1 MRIRMLFAASS
12 MALLGACA
20 TAAPVTEVQP
30 VQRLS
35 GATPQT
41 ADTFAQR
48 GAYAQAAA
56 AYLNILQTSP
66 GDAPARY
73 GLAETLRKGG
83 KLDEAKAQYAKLSTI
98 AEWKLRA
105 LEGLGLASLAS
116 GDRASARQS
125 LNEVVA
131 EDPKA
136 WKAWVGIAELHD
148 LDRQWDRADEAYAM
162 ALVSTTQP
170 AIIYNNQGLS
180 RLARGEPDWAAE
192 HFKQALVTDPTLVR
206 AQTNLEIAEA
216 YAGKSLDKVSASE
229 RDARERARKL
239 NNSGYVAMLQN
250 RPDEARAF
258 FQAALEQHPSFYPQA
273 FQNLQALDAARPKT
287 TSASQQ

>member
-1 MRIRMLFAASS
+1 MHTRMLLAASA

-20 TAAPVTEVQP
+20 TTTPVPDIQP

-56 AYLNILQTSP
+56 AYLNVLQANP
-66 GDAPARY
+66 DDATARY

-83 KLDEAKAQYAKLSTI
+83 KLDEAKVEYAKLATT

-105 LEGLGLASLAS
+105 LEGLGLTSLAA

-131 EDPKA
+131 EDAKA

-148 LDRQWDRADEAYAM
+148 LERQWDKADEAYAM

-180 RLARGEPDWAAE
+180 RLARGEPEWAAE

-229 RDARERARKL
+229 RDSRERARKL

-250 RPDEARAF
+250 RPDEARSF

-273 FQNLQALDAARPKT
+273 FQNLQMLDAAKPKT
-287 TSASQQ
+287 VAAPAE